1 MKPQKILIINTKY
14 RIFGGEDSNIA
25 DEITLLKKHFDVE
38 YIEFNNS
45 ELINIFDFVSFFVNS
60 NILSN
65 KRLKRLINEFNPD
78 IAYVHNTWFKANLR
92 IFKILKKENIKILHK
107 IHNYRF
113 DCARHLKSS
122 KHLKKNLQCPACGIE
137 KHKLGIYNKYYS
149 ESFVK
154 SFFLNIYS
162 KRYFKILKNNSI
174 SLLVLSNF
182 QKKFLIDI
190 GIHQNKLFLYQN
202 PIEINKKLLSEYNS
216 SSKYVVFAG
225 RLVDNKGINEL
236 LDIWTRLNPKN
247 LNLKIIGSGENDK
260 FLLEKY
266 DSPSIEFLGHLDNNK
281 VKELIRKSRAVVTG
295 TKLFEGQ
302 PRVLLEAS
310 SYGVPSLYPSF
321 GGMNDF
327 FPKNYLFTF
336 KQYDYDD
343 LFIKISNFENE
354 ELLNQESQRIIDH
367 VSLNFSEEVLIG
379 KFKKIMDNS

>member
-45 ELINIFDFVSFFVNS
+45 ESINIFDLVSFFVNS

-78 IAYVHNTWFKANLR
+78 TAYVHNTWFKANLR

-137 KHKLGIYNKYYS
+137 KHKLGFYNKYYS

-190 GIHQNKLFLYQN
+190 GIHESKLFLYQN

-236 LDIWTRLNPKN
+236 LDVWTRLNSKN

-327 FPKNYLFTF
+327 FPQNYLFTF

-343 LFIKISNFENE
+343 LFIKMSNFENE

>member
-14 RIFGGEDSNIA
+14 RIFGGEDSNIT

-45 ELINIFDFVSFFVNS
+45 EPINIFDFVSFFVNS

-78 IAYVHNTWFKANLR
+78 IAYVHNTWFKANLG

-113 DCARHLKSS
+113 DCARYLRSS
-122 KHLKKNLQCPACGIE
+122 KHLKKNLQCPACSIE

-190 GIHQNKLFLYQN
+190 GIHESKLFLYQN

-236 LDIWTRLNPKN
+236 LDVWTRLNSKN
-247 LNLKIIGSGENDK
+247 LILKIIGSGENDK

-266 DSPSIEFLGHLDNNK
+266 DSPSIEFLGHLENNK
-281 VKELIRKSRAVVTG
+281 VKELIQKSRAVVTG

-302 PRVLLEAS
+302 PRVLFEAS

-327 FPKNYLFTF
+327 FPQNYLFTF

-343 LFIKISNFENE
+343 LFIKMSNFENE

>member
-1 MKPQKILIINTKY
+1 
-14 RIFGGEDSNIA
+14 
-25 DEITLLKKHFDVE
+25 
-38 YIEFNNS
+38 
-45 ELINIFDFVSFFVNS
+45 
-60 NILSN
+60 
-65 KRLKRLINEFNPD
+65 
-78 IAYVHNTWFKANLR
+78 
-92 IFKILKKENIKILHK
+92 
-107 IHNYRF
+107 
-113 DCARHLKSS
+113 
-122 KHLKKNLQCPACGIE
+122 
-137 KHKLGIYNKYYS
+137 
-149 ESFVK
+149 
-154 SFFLNIYS
+154 
-162 KRYFKILKNNSI
+162 
-174 SLLVLSNF
+174 VLSNF